1 MLKALRTLQLF
12 MVCLLSGMVLQA
24 QGVNPDSTAA
34 VTATNV
40 KPQKEHLYAKPRLFD
55 FVTNLPKDLWGVTK
69 SPFQKNG
76 WKGFLAVAGSS
87 AILIHYDQPLLD
99 GAMQMG
105 RNIHWQPQGEY
116 KVAITIKNGE
126 NDIKIFKI
134 PQNINSA
141 FYTLGE
147 GWIGVAIGGGFL
159 LHGKFSDNYR
169 SLQTASD
176 LMEGFLSTAIV
187 TQVVKRISG
196 RESPFTRSQPG
207 GKWSPFPSFGEYQKN
222 TSNYDAMPSG
232 HLATMMT
239 TVTILAENYPENK
252 WIKPI
257 GYTLMGLT
265 SFAMMNSEVH
275 WAGDYPL
282 ALAIGYLNG
291 KIITGR
297 HKKKAVHQPVAL

>member
-1 MLKALRTLQLF
+1 MLKQLRVFQV
-12 MVCLLSGMVLQA
+12 MVMLMLVGSNLQA
-24 QGVNPDSTAA
+24 QVADTASAVLPAPDSS
-34 VTATNV
+34 
-40 KPQKEHLYAKPRLFD
+40 QKAKKVHLYAKPRPFA
-55 FVTNLPKDLWGVTK
+55 FVTNLPKDLLETAK
-69 SPFQKNG
+69 TPFRKNG
-76 WKGFLAVAGSS
+76 WKAVLGVAASS

-105 RNIHWQPQGEY
+105 RNIHWQPQTDY
-116 KVAITIKNGE
+116 NVVLSIKRTEG
-126 NDIKIFKI
+126 DIKLFKV

-147 GWIGVAIGGGFL
+147 GWIGVAVGGGFWL
-159 LHGKFSDNYR
+159 QGKISGNYR

-176 LMEGFLSTAIV
+176 LMEGFLSSAVV
-187 TQVVKRISG
+187 TQVFKRMTG
-196 RESPFTRSQPG
+196 RESPFMRSQPG
-207 GKWSPFPSFGEYQKN
+207 GKWTPFPSFSAYQNN
-222 TSNYDAMPSG
+222 TSNYDAFPSG

-239 TVTILAENYPENK
+239 TVTVLAENYPENK

-265 SFAMMNSEVH
+265 SFAMMNTEVH

-282 ALAIGYLNG
+282 ALAIGYLHG

-297 HKKKAVHQPVAL
+297 HKKANRQPVVL